1 MAWMLGG
8 DDSQFRRKACLPD
21 DHLASLRLANWR
33 FNLLLSPLEPEDTP
47 KVARDAGLQFGG
59 LRRH

>member
-33 FNLLLSPLEPEDTP
+33 SNLLLSPLKPEDTP
-47 KVARDAGLQFGG
+47 KVARDAGLQ
-59 LRRH
+59 